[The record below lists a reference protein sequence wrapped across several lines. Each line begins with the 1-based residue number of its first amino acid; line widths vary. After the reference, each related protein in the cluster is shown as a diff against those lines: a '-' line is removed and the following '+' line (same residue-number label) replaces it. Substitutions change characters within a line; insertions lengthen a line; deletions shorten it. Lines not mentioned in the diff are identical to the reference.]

1 MNRATNPAKQ
11 DQSALRFIRNVAAKA
26 LALYILANLIFAA
39 GYPMDALGKVS
50 GYNLIFPSR
59 QRLPYGDKPE
69 RAYNLSLYN
78 LEAMFA
84 SQEISNGP
92 KPANEYRI
100 ILIGDS
106 STWGFLLTPGQT
118 LAAYISAAGLKMPD
132 GRNVKAYNL
141 GYPVM
146 SLTKDLL
153 ILSYALRYQPDLII
167 WPVTLE
173 SFPYDKQLFPPI
185 LQNNPQPVRNLI
197 QTYHLNLDPQSSDLV
212 KTTYWDRTILGA
224 RRPLADLIRLQLY
237 GVLWAATG
245 IDQDIPTTYTPP
257 MEDLPA
263 DESFHNLQPP
273 QLSPSDLALDVLEAG
288 ISMAGNTPVLLINEP
303 MFISQ
308 GKNSQIRY
316 NFYYPRWAYDQYRQ
330 IMLET
335 SAEKGW
341 HYLDMWDLIPG
352 SEFTNSAVHL
362 TPTGSQEFAQAI
374 LEAVQELNSTAS
386 GKAAGK

>member
-1 MNRATNPAKQ
+1 MNHLTNQGKQ
-11 DQSALRFIRNVAAKA
+11 NQSTLRFARNVLVKA

-39 GYPMDALGKVS
+39 GYPLDALGKAS
-50 GYNLIFPSR
+50 GYNLIFPGR
-59 QRLPYGDKPE
+59 ERLPYGDNPE

-84 SQEISNGP
+84 SHEISGGP

-118 LAAYISAAGLKMPD
+118 LAAYINAAGLKTPD

-153 ILSYALRYQPDLII
+153 VLSYARHYQPDLII

-185 LQNNPQPVRNLI
+185 LQNNPQPVKDLI
-197 QTYHLNLDPQSSDLV
+197 QTYHLKLDPQSTDLAR
-212 KTTYWDRTILGA
+212 TTFWNRTIVGA

-237 GVLWAATG
+237 GVLWSATG
-245 IDQDIPTTYTPP
+245 IDQDIPTTYTPR

-273 QLSPSDLALDVLEAG
+273 QLSASDLALDVLEAG
-288 ISMAGNTPVLLINEP
+288 ISMAGNIPVLLVNEP

-308 GKNSQIRY
+308 GKNSQIRH

-341 HYLDMWDLIPG
+341 HYLDMWDLVAG

-374 LEAVQELNSTAS
+374 LEAVKELNLTAN